1 VAIVNAYL
9 VVEHRDHGYRGLD
22 RDAWGALR
30 DAHHDGRLPPA
41 LTTVMAELAA
51 PSAGLLMWSFTR
63 DRARAHELRQAS
75 ASLDGAEW
83 DVVGVHSALL
93 RAEAAAE
100 WHDDALI
107 SVGFDL
113 VGAGEWSLL
122 AALTDSADD
131 LTPDLSAEV
140 QRLNDY
146 GLLPS
151 SHLREALVETYAN
164 AEDAGLVE
172 ERAWD
177 LPIDLVEVFVPR

>member
-1 VAIVNAYL
+1 
-9 VVEHRDHGYRGLD
+9 
-22 RDAWGALR
+22 
-30 DAHHDGRLPPA
+30 
-41 LTTVMAELAA
+41 MAELAT
-51 PSAGLLMWSFTR
+51 PSAGLLMWPFTR
-63 DRARAHELRQAS
+63 DRVRAYELRLAS

-83 DVVGVHSALL
+83 DVLGVHSALL
-93 RAEAAAE
+93 RAEAEAAE

-140 QRLNDY
+140 QRLNDF

-151 SHLREALVETYAN
+151 SHLREGLVETYAK